1 MNESIAFPNL
11 GIEFEHVGKSIS
23 VFGFEIAYYGI
34 IIGLAILIGFGIAT
48 AEAKRTRQN
57 PEDYM
62 DMGLVGVICGIAG
75 ARIYYIVF
83 SWDMYKDN
91 LLSVFNLR
99 EGGLAIYG
107 GIIGAILSVL
117 VCAKVKRLS
126 APQILDTVAMAL
138 VNGQML
144 GRWGNFFNRE
154 VFGGYTDS
162 LLAMRLPLD
171 AVRSRDV
178 TEEMRQHMETIGGV
192 SYIQVHPTFLYESLW
207 CCGVLLILFFYRKH
221 KKYEGELFLLYLF
234 GYGIGRIWIEGIRTD
249 QLFLPGTI
257 LPVSQLL
264 AGAMVVVTGILLLY
278 LRKHHKAIPLLRA
291 PISYKPMPP
300 KIEGTKKPKSK
311 DRLFKNME

>member
-1 MNESIAFPNL
+1 MHESIAFPNL

-34 IIGLAILIGFGIAT
+34 IIGMAILIGFGIAT

-62 DMGLVGVICGIAG
+62 DMGLIGVICGIAG
-75 ARIYYIVF
+75 ARIYYIIF
-83 SWDMYKDN
+83 SWEMYKDN

-126 APQILDTVAMAL
+126 APQIFDTIAMAL
-138 VNGQML
+138 VNGQMV

-178 TEEMRQHMETIGGV
+178 TEEMRQHLEMIDGV
-192 SYIQVHPTFLYESLW
+192 GYIQVHPTFLYESLW
-207 CCGVLLILFFYRKH
+207 CCGVLLFLFFYRKH

-234 GYGIGRIWIEGIRTD
+234 GYGLGRVWIEGIRTD
-249 QLFLPGTI
+249 QLFLPGTT

-264 AGAMVVVTGILLLY
+264 AGAMVLLTGVMLLY
-278 LRKHHKAIPLLRA
+278 LRKHHKAMPILRT
-291 PISYKPMPP
+291 PVDYKPMPQ
-300 KIEGTKKPKSK
+300 KIEGSKKPKSK
-311 DRLFKNME
+311 ERLFKHME

>member
-1 MNESIAFPNL
+1 
-11 GIEFEHVGKSIS
+11 VGKSIS
-23 VFGFEIAYYGI
+23 VFGFEIAYYGM
-34 IIGLAILIGFGIAT
+34 IIGLAILIGFAIAT

-62 DMGLVGVICGIAG
+62 DMGMIGVICGIAG
-75 ARIYYIVF
+75 ARIYYIIF
-83 SWDMYKDN
+83 SWEMYKDD

-162 LLAMRLPLD
+162 LFAMRLPLD

-178 TEEMRQHMETIGGV
+178 TEEMRQYMDVIDGV

-207 CCGVLLILFFYRKH
+207 CCGVLLFLFFYRKH

-234 GYGIGRIWIEGIRTD
+234 GYGLGRVWIEGIRTD
-249 QLFLPGTI
+249 QLFLPGTT
-257 LPVSQLL
+257 LPVSQVL
-264 AGAMVVVTGILLLY
+264 AAGMVVVTGALLLH
-278 LRKHHKAIPLLRA
+278 LRKHHKRLPLLRA
-291 PISYKPMPP
+291 HMDYKPMPP
-300 KIEGTKKPKSK
+300 KIEGNKKPRSR

>member
-1 MNESIAFPNL
+1 M
-11 GIEFEHVGKSIS
+11 
-23 VFGFEIAYYGI
+23 
-34 IIGLAILIGFGIAT
+34 IIGLAILIGFAIAT

-62 DMGLVGVICGIAG
+62 DMGLIGVICGIAG
-75 ARIYYIVF
+75 ARIYYIIF
-83 SWDMYKDN
+83 SWEMYKDD

-162 LLAMRLPLD
+162 LFAMRLPLD

-178 TEEMRQHMETIGGV
+178 TEEMRQYMDVIDGV
-192 SYIQVHPTFLYESLW
+192 SYIQAHPTFLYESLW
-207 CCGVLLILFFYRKH
+207 CCGVLLFLFFYRKH

-234 GYGIGRIWIEGIRTD
+234 GYGLGRVWIEGIRTD
-249 QLFLPGTI
+249 QLFLPGTT
-257 LPVSQLL
+257 LPVSQVL
-264 AGAMVVVTGILLLY
+264 AAGMVVVTGALLLY
-278 LRKHHKAIPLLRA
+278 LRKHHKRLPLLRA
-291 PISYKPMPP
+291 HMDYKPMPP
-300 KIEGTKKPKSK
+300 KIEGNKKPRSR